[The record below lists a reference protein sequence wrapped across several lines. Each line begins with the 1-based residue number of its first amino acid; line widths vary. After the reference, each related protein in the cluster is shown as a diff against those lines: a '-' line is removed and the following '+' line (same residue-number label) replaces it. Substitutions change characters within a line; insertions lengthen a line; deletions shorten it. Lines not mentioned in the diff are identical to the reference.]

1 MLRFILCDDDQKQL
15 ELMQSYSRQWG
26 KGRGLE
32 LELATF
38 PTATTLLEQYV
49 PRNEDIVI
57 LDIIMPDM
65 NGLELA
71 RRLRNANSEFSL
83 IFLMIF
89 QRIQVSNLIKF
100 LMFLVNNQRI
110 VVIHLK

>member
-15 ELMQSYSRQWG
+15 ELLQSYSRQWG
-26 KGRGLE
+26 KGHGLE
-32 LELATF
+32 LELITF
-38 PTATTLLEQYV
+38 SSAQALLAEYV

-83 IFLMIF
+83 IFLT
-89 QRIQVSNLIKF
+89 SSK
-100 LMFLVNNQRI
+100 
-110 VVIHLK
+110 